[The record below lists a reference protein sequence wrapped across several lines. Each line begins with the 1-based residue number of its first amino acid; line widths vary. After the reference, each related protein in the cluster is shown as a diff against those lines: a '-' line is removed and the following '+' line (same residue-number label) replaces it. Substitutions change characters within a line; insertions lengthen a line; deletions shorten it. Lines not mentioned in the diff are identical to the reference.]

1 MIIRSWNWQA
11 KQACRIQQSDLQNK
25 QTSKQNLPM
34 KKTILPLIIGAGMA
48 LGTASA
54 PAALLVHFSFDQAS
68 IVNGG
73 TITADVGS
81 NGTMVA
87 SDANNRAVAGKFGNA
102 ISLTATGGADYA
114 NLSANVPA
122 IGSKTIGSIAFWFN
136 TTAGFGTFLSGSDAS
151 DASSEIRV
159 FPVSAGGSMGFESR
173 NDGTTLFREYTNT
186 GGHNDGEWN
195 HITAVATGTNN
206 LLYLNGVLQTNE
218 SVAGSGFFGNVTGL
232 DTLLLGAND
241 DSAGGVEWPY
251 TGLIDE
257 LGIWDTALSQAEITA
272 LQTNPIPEPAAG
284 ALALFALGGAFL
296 LRRRN
301 RR

>member
-1 MIIRSWNWQA
+1 
-11 KQACRIQQSDLQNK
+11 
-25 QTSKQNLPM
+25 
-34 KKTILPLIIGAGMA
+34 MA
-48 LGTASA
+48 LGMGTASA
-54 PAALLVHFSFDQAS
+54 PAALLVHFSFDQAT
-68 IVNGG
+68 IADDGVNQ
-73 TITADVGS
+73 TIFADTGS
-81 NGTMVA
+81 NGTIE
-87 SDANNRAVAGKFGNA
+87 ANAGDTGNKAVAGKFGNA
-102 ISLTATGGADYA
+102 LSLDGNDYA

-122 IGSKTIGSIAFWFN
+122 IGSTIGSIAFWFN

-206 LLYLNGVLQTNE
+206 LLYLNGVLQTNQQE
-218 SVAGSGFFGNVTGL
+218 PGSGFFGSVVGL
-232 DTLLLGAND
+232 DTLLLGANQ
-241 DSAGGVEWPY
+241 DSGGLAWLY
-251 TGLIDE
+251 TGLIDD
-257 LGIWDTALSQAEITA
+257 LGIYDHALSQAEITA